1 MLHESLFCKNKT
13 HQNAQQAKTHISDT
27 QFHKAELGNL
37 TLTLFSSYIRLF
49 NYQCSTSQLSVAVH
63 DRNCVFVYMCQLQE
77 CQTKHSSL
85 WLFELMQL
93 KVSRTSSTFN
103 TSTKSVMM
111 SRNKVI
117 YQTVCSLEASQF
129 VGLIEGNLKLKEILT
144 TVLNRSGCGVIEA
157 DGGVLMVG
165 LQN

>member
-1 MLHESLFCKNKT
+1 
-13 HQNAQQAKTHISDT
+13 
-27 QFHKAELGNL
+27 
-37 TLTLFSSYIRLF
+37 
-49 NYQCSTSQLSVAVH
+49 
-63 DRNCVFVYMCQLQE
+63 
-77 CQTKHSSL
+77 
-85 WLFELMQL
+85 
-93 KVSRTSSTFN
+93 
-103 TSTKSVMM
+103 MM